1 MRAMAWGMML
11 LASPLA
17 AQGTLILTPE
27 GLGPVRIG
35 MTQKQ
40 VVGALGGTLE
50 GEAIESDDICVE
62 KESSALDGVAFM
74 FEDGK
79 LTRISLAQ
87 GTDITTPRGIGPGA
101 SAADVRRAYGKRLA
115 SEPNTYI
122 EAPAEYLTFWV
133 EPDRKGVRFEV
144 DEKRKV
150 YVIHA
155 GGPSIEYVEGCA

>member
-1 MRAMAWGMML
+1 MRL
-11 LASPLA
+11 LAVLLLA
-17 AQGTLILTPE
+17 ASPAAADPGHLILTPD

-40 VVGALGGTLE
+40 VIAALGGTLE
-50 GEAIESDDICVE
+50 GAAIESDDICVE
-62 KESSALDGVAFM
+62 KESSALKSVGFM

-79 LTRISLAQ
+79 LTRISLAE

-101 SAADVRRAYGKRLA
+101 SAADVRRAYRKGLA

-122 EAPAEYLTFWV
+122 EAPGEYLTFWTV
-133 EPDRKGVRFEV
+133 RDKKGVRFEV
-144 DEKRKV
+144 NEKRKV

-155 GGPSIEYVEGCA
+155 GEPSIQYVEGCA